1 MKMNTKRTIAI
12 TLTLLMTASAVGTL
26 SVSAVVV
33 APTKSTSLTIYST
46 DLSPSVGE
54 SITIFGRLMNGAG
67 TGYIQGASV
76 QGQPIT
82 LTYSTDNGQTWNS
95 LGTAAMSYYGGYSYT
110 TTSSQLPL
118 LTSQT
123 EQDYYINASFA
134 GTALYA
140 PSSVTM
146 LIQVYP
152 ISPGSSVQTSV
163 AAPVAYQP
171 FTISGKMTDD
181 YTGKACPWMWVYAYA
196 GEQYTSNYQ
205 YLGGTQTNANGL
217 YKFPAIQL
225 PVGNWQIDVWTEG
238 DFNHNYGENWI
249 YVSINT
255 APTQLSIASG
265 TAHPAVNT
273 PFTVYGLLT
282 NQQTGA
288 RLANEQG
295 LTLTYSSDGGS
306 TWNTLPGSVS
316 TNANGQYAF
325 SLTLPANGYYQIQ
338 VHFPG
343 DSPNYYPSDSQ
354 PTDWTIRVGSGT

>member
-1 MKMNTKRTIAI
+1 LWAYDEYGDWQG
-12 TLTLLMTASAVGTL
+12 L
-26 SVSAVVV
+26 
-33 APTKSTSLTIYST
+33 
-46 DLSPSVGE
+46 
-54 SITIFGRLMNGAG
+54 
-67 TGYIQGASV
+67 GYAQA
-76 QGQPIT
+76 
-82 LTYSTDNGQTWNS
+82 
-95 LGTAAMSYYGGYSYT
+95 
-110 TTSSQLPL
+110 
-118 LTSQT
+118 
-123 EQDYYINASFA
+123 
-134 GTALYA
+134 
-140 PSSVTM
+140 
-146 LIQVYP
+146 
-152 ISPGSSVQTSV
+152 
-163 AAPVAYQP
+163 
-171 FTISGKMTDD
+171 
-181 YTGKACPWMWVYAYA
+181 
-196 GEQYTSNYQ
+196 
-205 YLGGTQTNANGL
+205 NANGL
-217 YKFPAIQL
+217 YKLSQVQL
-225 PVGNWQIDVWTEG
+225 LAGDYQIYLGIEG
-238 DFNHNYGENWI
+238 YNYPMFGP
-249 YVSINT
+249 YDLSINT